1 MSPRFADDVILD
13 GVRGRESNL
22 PFGILAGI
30 VAAAIGAGIWMAV
43 AITTGLQVGYVAIA
57 IGAMVGL
64 AMRVVGN
71 GRSMIFGIVG
81 ALLTLGGCLGGE
93 ILTQVQRASSEQS
106 DFYHTLVT
114 TNIPLLVTNIFQQAD
129 TMMYVIYA
137 IGIFE
142 GYKLSIRK

>member
-43 AITTGLQVGYVAIA
+43 AITTGLQVGYVVIA

-81 ALLTLGGCLGGE
+81 ALLTLGGCLG
-93 ILTQVQRASSEQS
+93 LAWWAKRHRSRSEQ
-106 DFYHTLVT
+106 
-114 TNIPLLVTNIFQQAD
+114 NQPQA
-129 TMMYVIYA
+129 
-137 IGIFE
+137 
-142 GYKLSIRK
+142 